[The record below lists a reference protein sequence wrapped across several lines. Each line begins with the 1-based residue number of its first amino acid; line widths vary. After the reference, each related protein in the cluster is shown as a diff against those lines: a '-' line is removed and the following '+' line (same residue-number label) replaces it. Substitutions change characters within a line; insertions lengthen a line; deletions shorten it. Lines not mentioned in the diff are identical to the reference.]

1 MNHPLSGKWLTA
13 FYMTASFVRPPTGR
27 RRFYYTAFQHT
38 LQAAPA
44 KAQALGLDILA
55 GDCYNTNKEGTADRR
70 LAQFKLLFGTVTA
83 TPTRSGYFFVS
94 LSIAAIRASNMIT
107 RDKISK
113 SLISLPSFPIDSLAG
128 FYVIRGSRPS
138 GEGQPSTVMAVPLAC
153 GSKET
158 E

>member
-1 MNHPLSGKWLTA
+1 
-13 FYMTASFVRPPTGR
+13 MTASFVRPPTGR

-113 SLISLPSFPIDSLAG
+113 SLISLPSFRVDSLAG
-128 FYVIRGSRPS
+128 FYVIRGSRVSPAGS
-138 GEGQPSTVMAVPLAC
+138 VGAGRSPLGTNALW
-153 GSKET
+153 
-158 E
+158 